1 MRIAVSVPA
10 AKADEGEPICGVFS
24 LVFAYS
30 DTLHLRQTADGWM
43 IHPAG
48 DLFYIENSLLQQR
61 ISLPAAATAY
71 CHQKPPIMRICAESA
86 AFFLF
91 FRIQ

>member
-1 MRIAVSVPA
+1 M
-10 AKADEGEPICGVFS
+10 PICGGFS

-30 DTLHLRQTADGWM
+30 DTLHLGQTADGWTS
-43 IHPAG
+43 HPAG
-48 DLFYIENSLLQQR
+48 DLFYIGNSLLQRR
-61 ISLPAAATAY
+61 INLPSAIPAY
-71 CHQKPPIMRICAESA
+71 CHQKPPIMRNRAESA